1 MAVAERKEI
10 VDVPLK
16 KLYEAITGY
25 DSYPKFVSGVN
36 AVKVLER
43 GAGTARVHF
52 EVEMMKKVDY
62 SLNLKDEIAAD
73 DRSARVS
80 WTQDAS
86 KFFKTNNGLWELK
99 SMGPSKTEVLY
110 RLEIDFNF
118 PVPGFM
124 LKTLVASALPKAIHD
139 FTERAKK
146 A

>member
-16 KLYEAITGY
+16 KLFEAITNY
-25 DSYPKFVSGVN
+25 ADYSKFVAGVN
-36 AVKVLER
+36 AVQVIER
-43 GAGTARVHF
+43 GPGTAKVHF

-62 SLNLKDEIAAD
+62 SLNLKDEISED
-73 DRSARVS
+73 ERTARVS
-80 WTQDAS
+80 WTQDQS

-99 SMGPSKTEVLY
+99 SLGPTKTEVLY

-139 FTERAKK
+139 FSEK
-146 A
+146 ARK